1 VCEKNGLIKI
11 VFLAE
16 SDFASGLF
24 LTNIKEVISAYI
36 FEYFPKKS

>member
-16 SDFASGLF
+16 SDFACGLF
-24 LTNIKEVISAYI
+24 LTKIKEVINEKI
-36 FEYFPKKS
+36 GI